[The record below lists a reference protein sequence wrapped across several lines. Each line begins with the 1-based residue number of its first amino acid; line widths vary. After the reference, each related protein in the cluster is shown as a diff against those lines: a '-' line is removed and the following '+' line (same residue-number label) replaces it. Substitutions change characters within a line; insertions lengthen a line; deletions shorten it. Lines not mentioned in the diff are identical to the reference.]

1 MMKTMLASAL
11 VAAGVLGLTA
21 CDVKKTQEGN
31 VSLPK
36 YEVEKKAEGDVTPP
50 KFDVTG
56 PDVKVGS
63 KETTV
68 KVPDVDVKTEKKT
81 ITVPDVDVK
90 TGQEKNREAQSMG
103 AAGSSKQ

>member
-1 MMKTMLASAL
+1 MLKTMLTSAL
-11 VAAGVLGLTA
+11 VAAGVLGLAA

-56 PDVKVGS
+56 PDVKVGT

-68 KVPDVDVKTEKKT
+68 NVPNVDVKAEKKT

-103 AAGSSKQ
+103 GSGTKQ